1 MYPKEFCTKCKKNI
15 YIYQLKH
22 VKNFFVVLP
31 KRKKKV
37 VDDIGINCMLQYEC
51 MIRS

>member
-1 MYPKEFCTKCKKNI
+1 MHLKEICTKCKKNKNK
-15 YIYQLKH
+15 LKH
-22 VKNFFVVLP
+22 VKNFFVVLL